1 MRWSPK
7 PAPEAGIT
15 SILTAEVTKDP
26 LLSHLLAVR
35 GIEDFISAK
44 AFFRPD
50 LKHLHDPYR
59 MKDMEAA
66 VERIEQA
73 RINQEH
79 VMIYGDY
86 DVDGTT
92 SVALMSDFLDGKFP
106 IEAYIP
112 DRYKE
117 GYGLSFDGINLA
129 AELGITLI
137 IALDCGIKAFDQIS
151 HARQLGIDI
160 IVCDHHRPE
169 QELPMA
175 KAILNPKRPDC
186 LYPYKELSGCGV
198 GFKLCQALCERWGL
212 PHEHYLYP
220 LLDLCA
226 ISIAADIVH
235 VTGENRILAHFG
247 MERLRNGES
256 RPGIAALLQVAAKNP
271 HELNFRDL
279 GFTIGPRINAAGR
292 MESGLRAV
300 ELLRSK
306 EGEAQQ
312 DLAHRIQQFNT
323 ERREVQKTIFEE
335 AKSQLDPEN
344 YPFSNVLYNPEWH
357 KGVVGIVASKIVE
370 THYRPTIV
378 LTKSGDKLAGSA
390 RSVTDFDLYEA
401 LSACEEHLI
410 QFGGHKYAAGMTL
423 HESQLP
429 HFKEAFEAYC
439 QKNLSPDQ
447 LEQNY
452 FYDAQAHL
460 SQFTDRFH
468 KILKQLD
475 PHGPENPAPIFL
487 LKNLVDAGQTRA
499 VGGDKT
505 HLKLN
510 VKHQEGGPTISGI
523 AFNQGHLE
531 SDFKAGTPF
540 DALITLTENHF
551 RGQMSIEIMVESLR
565 PSNS

>member
-1 MRWSPK
+1 MRWSPR

-15 SILTAEVTKDP
+15 SLLTAEVTKDP
-26 LLSHLLAVR
+26 LLAHLLAVR
-35 GIEDFISAK
+35 GIQDYQEAK
-44 AFFRPD
+44 SFFRPE
-50 LKHLHDPYR
+50 LEHLHDPYR
-59 MKDMEAA
+59 MKDMEVA

-73 RINQEH
+73 RLQNEH

-92 SVALMSDFLDGKFP
+92 SVALMCDFLDGKFP
-106 IEAYIP
+106 IEPYIP

-137 IALDCGIKAFDQIS
+137 IALDCGIKAFDQIA

-169 QELPMA
+169 EELPLA

-186 LYPYKELSGCGV
+186 PYPYKELSGCGV

-212 PHEHYLYP
+212 THEHYLYP
-220 LLDLCA
+220 HLDLCA

-235 VTGENRILAHFG
+235 VTGENRLLAHFG
-247 MERLRNGES
+247 MERLQRGAC
-256 RPGIAALLQVAAKNP
+256 RAGIKALLEVAAKHP
-271 HELNFRDL
+271 ATLTFRDL

-300 ELLRSK
+300 ELLRSNNT
-306 EGEAQQ
+306 EAHLE
-312 DLAHRIQQFNT
+312 LAQRIQQFNT
-323 ERREVQKTIFEE
+323 ERREVQKEMFDE
-335 AKSQLDPEN
+335 AKELIDAKSF
-344 YPFSNVLYNPEWH
+344 PFSNVLYQPDWH
-357 KGVVGIVASKIVE
+357 KGVVGIVASKVVE
-370 THYRPTIV
+370 TRYRPTIV

-429 HFKEAFEAYC
+429 HFKKAFEAYC
-439 QKNLSPDQ
+439 QKNLQPEQ
-447 LEQNY
+447 LEQNLY
-452 FYDAQAHL
+452 YDAPAHL
-460 SQFTDRFH
+460 SQFTSRFYD
-468 KILKQLD
+468 ILKQLD
-475 PHGPENPAPIFL
+475 PHGPENPAPVFL
-487 LKNLVDAGQTRA
+487 LKNLVNAGFTKA
-499 VGGDKT
+499 VGGGE
-505 HLKLN
+505 HLKVHL
-510 VKHQEGGPTISGI
+510 KQQDGEPAFSGI
-523 AFNQGHLE
+523 AFGKGKE
-531 SDFKAGTPF
+531 AKAIKEGAAF
-540 DALITLTENHF
+540 DVLASLTENHY
-551 RGQMSIEIMVESLR
+551 RGETSIELMVISMK
-565 PSNS
+565 PSS

>member
-1 MRWSPK
+1 MLWSPK
-7 PAPEAGIT
+7 PTPEAGIT
-15 SILTAEVTKDP
+15 SILTSEVTTDP

-35 GIEDFISAK
+35 GIQDFGAAK
-44 AFFRPD
+44 AFFRPN

-59 MKDMEAA
+59 MKDMEVA

-73 RINQEH
+73 RIQQEQ

-92 SVALMSDFLDGKFP
+92 SVALMCQFLDGKFP
-106 IEAYIP
+106 MEAYIP

-117 GYGLSFDGINLA
+117 GYGLSFEGINLA

-137 IALDCGIKAFDQIS
+137 IALDCGIKAFDQIT

-160 IVCDHHRPE
+160 IVCDHHRPD
-169 QELPMA
+169 QELPLA

-212 PHEHYLYP
+212 PYEHCLYP

-235 VTGENRILAHFG
+235 ATGENRILAHFG

-271 HELNFRDL
+271 KELNFRDL

-300 ELLRSK
+300 ELLRSEK
-306 EGEAQQ
+306 GKAQLE
-312 DLAHRIQQFNT
+312 LAHRIQKFNA
-323 ERREVQKTIFEE
+323 ERREVQQTIFQE
-335 AKSQLDPEN
+335 AKDQLDPAN
-344 YPFSNVLYNPEWH
+344 YPFSNVLYSPDWH

-370 THYRPTIV
+370 TRYRPTIV
-378 LTKSGDKLAGSA
+378 FTKSGDKLAGSA

-429 HFKEAFEAYC
+429 HFKAAFEAYC
-439 QKNLSPDQ
+439 QKNLSANQ
-447 LEQNY
+447 LEQNF

-460 SQFTDRFH
+460 SQFTHRFH
-468 KILKQLD
+468 KILKQLE
-475 PHGPENPAPIFL
+475 PHGPENPIPIFL
-487 LKNLVDAGQTRA
+487 LKNLVNAGQTRA
-499 VGGDKT
+499 VGDDKT

-510 VKHQEGGPTISGI
+510 VKHQEGGATISGI
-523 AFNQGHLE
+523 AFGWGHLE
-531 SDFKAGTPF
+531 KDFKAGRSF

-565 PSNS
+565 PSES